1 MAEGISTRVARI
13 VGASLNALVDAV
25 EDASPEIVM
34 QQAIREVDLAI
45 DDVRNELGR
54 VLARKHV
61 ASARLV
67 DENRRHEQLAE
78 KIALALPEGRD
89 DLAEAAI
96 GRQLDIEAQ
105 TPVIERAIA
114 ECAEREAELEGFVAA
129 LLARRREMRDELRQF
144 AEARSGA
151 ALDPAAA
158 RSDARGGAAARAD
171 RARSAFDEVLARN
184 VGVVGTA
191 PDVHTAKKLAELDD
205 LARSHAVRE
214 RLANAKARLAMS

>member
-1 MAEGISTRVARI
+1 MAEGISARVARI

-25 EDASPEIVM
+25 EDASPELVM

-54 VLARKHV
+54 ILARKHV
-61 ASARLV
+61 AAARLL
-67 DENRRHEQLAE
+67 DENRRHEELAE

-105 TPVIERAIA
+105 TPVIDRAIA

-151 ALDPAAA
+151 AADPTAVG
-158 RSDARGGAAARAD
+158 SDARGGADTRAD

-184 VGVVGTA
+184 VGVVGAAT
-191 PDVHTAKKLAELDD
+191 DIRTAKKLAELDD
-205 LARSHAVRE
+205 LARSHAVRA
-214 RLANAKARLAMS
+214 RLADAKARLATS

>member
-1 MAEGISTRVARI
+1 MAEGISARVARI

-61 ASARLV
+61 AAARLL
-67 DENRRHEQLAE
+67 DENRRHGELAE

-114 ECAEREAELEGFVAA
+114 ECVEREAELEGFVAA

-151 ALDPAAA
+151 ARDPAAA
-158 RSDARGGAAARAD
+158 GSDAHSGAATRAD

-184 VGVVGTA
+184 VGVVGAAT
-191 PDVHTAKKLAELDD
+191 DVRTAKKLAELDD

-214 RLANAKARLAMS
+214 RLADAKARLATS